1 MYKYVAS
8 KSQRKYWLIADI
20 YYIAGFYIIGL
31 LIYEIFNHDLGKDY
45 LILMIIPCTIM
56 PAGTVELIRTHLT
69 DPLLGKMSFDHY
81 AVTMYTPKRTITIPY
96 MECAEVGLTLWHGAG
111 GPVCYVY
118 LSKKPLSFEQMA
130 NLFLERLRKK
140 KRVQGMPAYIDDY
153 VLFQY
158 TPDVFSEFVKY
169 IPESLK
175 EKVVDEAQE
184 WELAKE
190 ERKAKKS
197 RK

>member
-8 KSQRKYWLIADI
+8 KSQRRYWLVIDF
-20 YYIAGFYIIGL
+20 GTVGGVLIIGL
-31 LIYEIFNHDLGKDY
+31 LIYEIFNHNLGKDY
-45 LILMIIPCTIM
+45 LLLMVFPCILIPVSV
-56 PAGTVELIRTHLT
+56 ADLIKTHLT
-69 DPLLGKMSFDHY
+69 DPILGKMSFDHY
-81 AVTMYTPKRTITIPY
+81 AVTMYTPRRTISIPY
-96 MECAEVGLTLWHGAG
+96 MECAEIGLTLWRGAG
-111 GPVCYVY
+111 GPICYVY

-130 NLFLERLRKK
+130 NLFPQRLQKK
-140 KRVQGMPAYIDDY
+140 KTVQGMPAYIDDY

-184 WELAKE
+184 WESAKE